1 MEAFLLR
8 PKKMQTKLDS
18 FFRSSAPK
26 KLSSKKYFVYDPENK
41 VAFFTTTVIAADKFI
56 NTKCKVQLYYRAPNV
71 PVDPDI
77 PLASQITPIQYHV
90 PLLKSNLQK
99 AVRRKETLIALQTS
113 ILLME
118 QDMTQFLRRL
128 PIICIEDVCA
138 LNTLPIMVWLMMA
151 DKDYR
156 LTTHDKDIILNII
169 WTLCNTDNYFQ
180 NIECKVEDREFTH
193 EQLETHEP
201 ASDCLL
207 ALFYRAQYGGMGGDM
222 AMLGNAVCFYDNNPD
237 EIVATS
243 YGRVDYDAVVS
254 VGYRILIEAVDFHC
268 YPPILKYVA
277 KNMEGLAETEV
288 KEMIWFAESGPNV
301 RKKATMKSAEYYR
314 KLMRWPIVKKY
325 ADEYRLKMLRGQ
337 EVVV

>member
-1 MEAFLLR
+1 
-8 PKKMQTKLDS
+8 MQTRLDS

-41 VAFFTTTVIAADKFI
+41 VAFFSTSVLATDKFI
-56 NTKCKVQLYYRAPNV
+56 NTKCKIQLYYRAPKAPTPFV
-71 PVDPDI
+71 I
-77 PLASQITPIQYHV
+77 PPASNITSTIYGT

-99 AVRRKETLIALQTS
+99 AVRRKETLIAVQTS

-118 QDMTQFLRRL
+118 QDMTAFLRRM

-138 LNTLPIMVWLMMA
+138 LDTLPIMVWLMMA

-156 LTTHDKDIILNII
+156 LTPVDKDIMLNIV

-180 NIECKVEDREFTH
+180 NIECKAEDREFTH
-193 EQLETHEP
+193 EQLETHEV
-201 ASDCLL
+201 AGDCLL

-222 AMLGNAVCFYDNNPD
+222 AMLGNAVCFYANNPE
-237 EIVATS
+237 EIMPTAYAQIDYVA
-243 YGRVDYDAVVS
+243 VEK

-268 YPPILKYVA
+268 YPAILKYVV
-277 KNMEGLAETEV
+277 KNMEGMGESEV

-301 RKKATMKSAEYYR
+301 RKKATMKSGEYYR

-325 ADEYRLKMLRGQ
+325 VDEYRWKILRSQ
-337 EVVV
+337 EAVV